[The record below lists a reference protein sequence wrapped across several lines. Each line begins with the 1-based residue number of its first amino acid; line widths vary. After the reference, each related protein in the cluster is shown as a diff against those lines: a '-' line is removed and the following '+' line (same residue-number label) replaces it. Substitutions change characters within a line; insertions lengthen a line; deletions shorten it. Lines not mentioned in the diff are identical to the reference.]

1 MQKFKLSSTEPS
13 QQEIAERGS
22 LMPEEDESSKRRD
35 YRLDRVLALSDG
47 VFAFAVT
54 LLVLDLVVPA
64 LSPGASSIDLWQG
77 LTKEYISFINY
88 ILSFFIAGIWWN
100 AHHRNFEHIRDS
112 NTTLRTLNMLFLI
125 WIALLPFF
133 TKILDQYHSLQ
144 LSVALYATDQ
154 AAAGLMLTLI
164 WLYASLNNRM
174 IYKNM
179 NKTAIRFGTLRNIV
193 VPIFFIISIG
203 ISFID
208 TNIASFSWYSLI
220 PIFIIVLRVEQR
232 SEKQPTKP
240 NNTTKSKKQSV

>member
-1 MQKFKLSSTEPS
+1 MQKFKSSSAES
-13 QQEIAERGS
+13 CEHGIAERGS
-22 LMPEEDESSKRRD
+22 LMADEDESSKPKG
-35 YRLDRVLALSDG
+35 YRLNRVLALSDG

-64 LSPGASSIDLWQG
+64 FSIGASSMDLWKG
-77 LTKEYISFINY
+77 LSNEYMSFINY

-100 AHHRNFEHIRDS
+100 GHNRTFEHIRDS
-112 NTTLRTLNMLFLI
+112 NAALRMLNLLFLI

-133 TKILDQYHSLQ
+133 TKILDQWHSVQ

-164 WLYASLNNRM
+164 WLYVSRNSYM
-174 IYKNM
+174 IDKAM
-179 NKTAIRFGTLRNIV
+179 TKRAIKWRTLHNIV

-208 TNIASFSWYSLI
+208 TNLASFSWYLLI
-220 PIFIIVLRVEQR
+220 PIFIIFLRLEQR
-232 SEKQPTKP
+232 SEKQQRKL
-240 NNTTKSKKQSV
+240 NNATKSKK

>member
-1 MQKFKLSSTEPS
+1 MS
-13 QQEIAERGS
+13 
-22 LMPEEDESSKRRD
+22 EEDESSKRRG
-35 YRLDRVLALSDG
+35 YRLDRSLALSDG

-88 ILSFFIAGIWWN
+88 ILSFFIAAIWWN
-100 AHHRNFEHIRDS
+100 SHHRNYEHIRDS
-112 NTTLRTLNMLFLI
+112 NTTLRMLNMLFLI

-154 AAAGLMLTLI
+154 AAAGLFLTLI
-164 WLYASLNNRM
+164 WLYASRNNRL
-174 IYKNM
+174 IDKNM
-179 NKTAIRFGTLRNIV
+179 KKTAIRFSTIRNIIT
-193 VPIFFIISIG
+193 PIFFIISIG

-208 TNIASFSWYSLI
+208 TNVASFSWYGLI

-232 SEKQPTKP
+232 SEKQQTKL
-240 NNTTKSKKQSV
+240 NNATKSKN